1 MRFVVKAYQ
10 EVYADLIMM
19 LEELEESLEDISR
32 AANLPENPPKIP
44 LVEDKYLRQ
53 VSDTDLSR

>member
-32 AANLPENPPKIP
+32 AANLPENQPKIP

>member
-32 AANLPENPPKIP
+32 AANLPENQPKIP

-53 VSDTDLSR
+53 TLDADLSR

>member
-32 AANLPENPPKIP
+32 AANLPENQPKIP
-44 LVEDKYLRQ
+44 RMEDKYLRQ
-53 VSDTDLSR
+53 VLDSDLSR

>member
-32 AANLPENPPKIP
+32 AANLPENQPKIP

-53 VSDTDLSR
+53 ALDTDLSR

>member
-32 AANLPENPPKIP
+32 AANLPENQPKIP
-44 LVEDKYLRQ
+44 RMEDKYLRQ
-53 VSDTDLSR
+53 VLDGDLSR